1 MLLKTRYIDSFA
13 KNIILVFAGVSLVNF
28 LNLLYQLLVAHRL
41 SLAEFAAFN
50 SLLAI
55 FTVISAPLGTLQ
67 MAVAKYCAQFQAQ
80 GNIQKVKLLLSVFF
94 RKALFLA
101 GVTLLVFGFFSSG
114 ITRALG
120 IPSLYSGYI
129 LAALLALAW
138 LSPVLSGGIQ
148 GLELFRWL
156 TGSLVLSSLLKLGL
170 AVIFVWSGYGIA
182 GALGALLVAGLFG
195 IFICYLPL
203 RNYLRAD
210 ASAENIKYREILLF
224 LLPVALSSFCFMA
237 LANFDM
243 VLVKYYFT
251 AEESGAY
258 SLAQMLGKI
267 FLFLP
272 ASISVV
278 MFPRASALN
287 AKNMETATTLKRSL
301 FYVSGLCVS
310 AYIFYSLFPSFTLRV
325 LTGKASSYAITLG
338 RLFGISMSLFT
349 LTFVFISYFLSIK
362 EFRFIKYL
370 VASCLLQYL
379 AIAFFHPSLFSVQF
393 ILCVNALLLFCVNLI
408 LSCRQNAL
416 AGHFPLN
423 NRK

>member
-1 MLLKTRYIDSFA
+1 MPLKTRTIGPFA
-13 KNIILVFAGVSLVNF
+13 KNIILVFAGISLVNF
-28 LNLLYQLLVAHRL
+28 LNLLYQLLIAHRL
-41 SLAEFAAFN
+41 TPAEFAAFN

-55 FTVISAPLGTLQ
+55 FTVISAPFGTIQ

-94 RKALFLA
+94 KRALLLA
-101 GVTLLVFGFFSSG
+101 GVTLLVFGLFSSG

-120 IPSLYSGYI
+120 IPSFYSGYI
-129 LAALLALAW
+129 LAVLLALAW

-156 TGSLVLSSLLKLGL
+156 AGSSVLSSLLKLGL
-170 AVIFVWSGYGIA
+170 AVIFVGLGYGIA
-182 GALGALLVAGLFG
+182 GALGALLVASLFS

-203 RNYLRAD
+203 RDYLYTD
-210 ASAENIKYREILLF
+210 VSGEDIKYREILLF

-237 LANFDM
+237 LVNFDM

-251 AEESGAY
+251 PEESGVY

-301 FYVSGLCVS
+301 LYVLGLCLS

-325 LTGKASSYAITLG
+325 LTGKSSSSAITLG
-338 RLFGISMSLFT
+338 RLFGISMSFFT
-349 LTFVFISYFLSIK
+349 ATYLLISYFLSIK

-379 AIAFFHPSLFSVQF
+379 AIAFFHPSLFAVQF
-393 ILCVNALLLFCVNLI
+393 ILCVNALLLFCVNL
-408 LSCRQNAL
+408 AL
-416 AGHFPLN
+416 AYK
-423 NRK
+423 R